1 MKRNQKEESK
11 EHFKCAT
18 HEIIAIKQEVVVEEI
33 EIEME
38 DKKERKV
45 QKEFKKDKIKDINA

>member
-38 DKKERKV
+38 DKREKSPER
-45 QKEFKKDKIKDINA
+45 I